1 MLNILASGTLVSDPV
16 ARTSAKGK
24 PFATGTMRVPSED
37 ADPVLMS
44 LIAFSSTAV
53 DTLLALTKGEALAV
67 VGRAKLTAWE
77 KNGEQHH
84 GLSMVADQVM
94 TVYQADKRRKRAAG
108 GEGGQPDE

>member
-1 MLNILASGTLVSDPV
+1 VLNVLASGTLIADPV

-53 DTLLALTKGEALAV
+53 DTLLALTKGDALAV
-67 VGRAKLTAWE
+67 VGRAKLTSWT
-77 KNGEQHH
+77 KDGEDRH

-94 TVYQADKRRKRAAG
+94 SVYQADKRRKRAAAP
-108 GEGGQPDE
+108 EEVTA